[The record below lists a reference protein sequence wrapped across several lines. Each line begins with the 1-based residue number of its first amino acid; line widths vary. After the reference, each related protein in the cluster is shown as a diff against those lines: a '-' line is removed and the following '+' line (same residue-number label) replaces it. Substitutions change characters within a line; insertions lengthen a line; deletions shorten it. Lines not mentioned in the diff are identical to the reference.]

1 MRNIR
6 AQRRKKPE
14 VFELSSSF
22 QLQERNGGTALLRAV
37 CILFLLCA
45 AAAITSPAA
54 TKFKSLVSFNGTNGR
69 NPNLTAV
76 VQGLDGNLYGT
87 TEIGG
92 TNNAGTVFKI
102 TPGGTLATIYNFCA
116 QSNCPD
122 GAKPEAGLILATD
135 GNFYGTT
142 VAGGTIGAGTVFKIT
157 PAGKLITLYN
167 FCSQSGCVDGLN
179 PDAPVF
185 QGTDGNFYGTTKLGG
200 KHGCGGCHGAG
211 TAFKIT
217 PAGKLT
223 TIYNFCAQSNCDD
236 GANPTTGLVQGTD
249 GNFYGTTLDGG
260 TKGAGTVFKMTPK
273 GVLTTLYNFCSLS
286 GCTDGINP
294 FGALVQGTDGNF
306 YGTTDGD
313 DSNNGTVFKITPAGK
328 LTTLADFKVSGDNA
342 VPLAG
347 LVQGTDGNFYG
358 SAFTNFPNGNC
369 CGGVFKLTPAGKYT
383 VIHQFVGTDGD
394 GPYGLFQYTGG
405 ALYGVTAA
413 GGTANIGTVF
423 DVSVGLKPFVELLPN
438 NGKVGKTIDILGQ
451 GFTGATG
458 VSFDGVA
465 ATFNNVSD
473 TYLTAVVPAGAL
485 TGTVTVTTFT
495 TSYKSSKIFRV
506 TPQLT
511 SFSPSSG
518 VVGSSVTL
526 TGVSLTQT
534 TVVTIGGK
542 TTSFKV
548 DSDTQVTAT
557 VPPNA
562 KTGQKIT
569 IATLGGTAAS
579 TADFV
584 VVPFV
589 GSFSPLKG
597 PVGTQVTINGTSFTG
612 TTKVTFGGV
621 AATSFQ
627 VINDSQVDA
636 IVPTGAK
643 TGKIQVTTPGGTGT
657 SATNFTVT

>member
-14 VFELSSSF
+14 VFELSGSF

-69 NPNLTAV
+69 HPNLTAV

-273 GVLTTLYNFCSLS
+273 GVLTT
-286 GCTDGINP
+286 
-294 FGALVQGTDGNF
+294 
-306 YGTTDGD
+306 
-313 DSNNGTVFKITPAGK
+313 
-328 LTTLADFKVSGDNA
+328 
-342 VPLAG
+342 
-347 LVQGTDGNFYG
+347 
-358 SAFTNFPNGNC
+358 
-369 CGGVFKLTPAGKYT
+369 
-383 VIHQFVGTDGD
+383 
-394 GPYGLFQYTGG
+394 
-405 ALYGVTAA
+405 
-413 GGTANIGTVF
+413 
-423 DVSVGLKPFVELLPN
+423 
-438 NGKVGKTIDILGQ
+438 
-451 GFTGATG
+451 
-458 VSFDGVA
+458 
-465 ATFNNVSD
+465 
-473 TYLTAVVPAGAL
+473 
-485 TGTVTVTTFT
+485 
-495 TSYKSSKIFRV
+495 
-506 TPQLT
+506 
-511 SFSPSSG
+511 
-518 VVGSSVTL
+518 
-526 TGVSLTQT
+526 
-534 TVVTIGGK
+534 
-542 TTSFKV
+542 
-548 DSDTQVTAT
+548 
-557 VPPNA
+557 
-562 KTGQKIT
+562 
-569 IATLGGTAAS
+569 
-579 TADFV
+579 
-584 VVPFV
+584 
-589 GSFSPLKG
+589 
-597 PVGTQVTINGTSFTG
+597 
-612 TTKVTFGGV
+612 
-621 AATSFQ
+621 
-627 VINDSQVDA
+627 
-636 IVPTGAK
+636 
-643 TGKIQVTTPGGTGT
+643 
-657 SATNFTVT
+657 